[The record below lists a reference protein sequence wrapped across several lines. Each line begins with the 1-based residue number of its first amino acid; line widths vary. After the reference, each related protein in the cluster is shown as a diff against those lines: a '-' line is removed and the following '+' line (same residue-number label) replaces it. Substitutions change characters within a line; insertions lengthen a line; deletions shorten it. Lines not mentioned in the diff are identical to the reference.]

1 MVLWRGLIYVTGQI
15 VTRAMQHILCADIN
29 ESTICGTR
37 RGHRTVEKTT
47 ATEYYE
53 DLALVRATC
62 NRRLIL
68 SKRKYLGLAPE
79 LTEPGD
85 KICIL
90 GGGSVLFILRQEEG
104 NWISVVECYIHGI
117 TDGEAVDDFRNN
129 GGEKRNFDLW

>member
-1 MVLWRGLIYVTGQI
+1 MTTIRTIMPYHIRGTQ
-15 VTRAMQHILCADIN
+15 
-29 ESTICGTR
+29 

-47 ATEYYE
+47 MAEYYE

-62 NRRLIL
+62 HRRLIL

-90 GGGSVLFILRQEEG
+90 GGGSVPFILRQEEG
-104 NWISVVECYIHGI
+104 RWISVGESYIHGI
-117 TDGEAVDDFRNN
+117 MDGEAVDDFRNN
-129 GGEKRNFDLW
+129 GGEMRNFDLFEKTH